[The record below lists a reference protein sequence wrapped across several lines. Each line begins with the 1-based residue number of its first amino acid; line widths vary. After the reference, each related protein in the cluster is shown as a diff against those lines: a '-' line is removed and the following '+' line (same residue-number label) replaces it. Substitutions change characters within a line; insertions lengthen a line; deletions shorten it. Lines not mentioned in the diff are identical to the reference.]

1 MNVQYIDNTFQ
12 YPVTDPDKIYKT
24 REELDYKARTLSGI
38 YLPVLGEQ
46 LNDLTKEIAAT
57 DAQALRTITLVPT
70 ILQSKE
76 IQHYSTVIAT
86 LLLSTPTAEQKAAI
100 DSFSAEIKTLID
112 DAILSTRKFS
122 KDLSDSLT
130 NLKAVTLSDN
140 SFRISEL
147 QQALDAATLQL
158 PGENSAIEQLL
169 RNEAELNEAIKVIEA
184 TDTFTVLKELLL
196 TVEQLTN
203 TNMAAPK
210 VALVQAG
217 IKAAARVLGLIEN
230 TIKYDTLIAARREVQ
245 KRLDARRSNLLRIN
259 EDIKTLHG
267 RKTQLTELQTV
278 PISRNAYALEIN
290 TLVDSIN
297 KFLDITHF
305 NAPGDLNELVKA
317 FVEHSNVYSKHL
329 TDLRK
334 AWRS

>member
-1 MNVQYIDNTFQ
+1 
-12 YPVTDPDKIYKT
+12 
-24 REELDYKARTLSGI
+24 
-38 YLPVLGEQ
+38 
-46 LNDLTKEIAAT
+46 
-57 DAQALRTITLVPT
+57 
-70 ILQSKE
+70 
-76 IQHYSTVIAT
+76 
-86 LLLSTPTAEQKAAI
+86 
-100 DSFSAEIKTLID
+100 
-112 DAILSTRKFS
+112 
-122 KDLSDSLT
+122 
-130 NLKAVTLSDN
+130 
-140 SFRISEL
+140 
-147 QQALDAATLQL
+147 
-158 PGENSAIEQLL
+158 
-169 RNEAELNEAIKVIEA
+169 
-184 TDTFTVLKELLL
+184 
-196 TVEQLTN
+196 
-203 TNMAAPK
+203 MAAPK

-230 TIKYDTLIAARREVQ
+230 TIKYDNLIAARREVQ

>member
-12 YPVTDPDKIYKT
+12 YPVTDPDKIYKI

-38 YLPVLGEQ
+38 YLPILGEQ

-57 DAQALRTITLVPT
+57 DAQAHRTITLVPT
-70 ILQSKE
+70 ILQSEE

-86 LLLSTPTAEQKAAI
+86 LLLSTPTAEKKAAI
-100 DSFSAEIKTLID
+100 ESYSTEIKKLID
-112 DAILSTRKFS
+112 DAILSILKFS

-169 RNEAELNEAIKVIEA
+169 KNEAELNEAIKVIEA

-203 TNMAAPK
+203 INMAAPK

-230 TIKYDTLIAARREVQ
+230 TIKYDNLIAARREVQ